1 MEAIHGQPEVLGGL
15 RIGDLAPAILLE
27 GRDRA
32 SRLAEAPARGTSHRI
47 DLADEIDHGSAN
59 SRERVD
65 AEVRALVRV
74 EALDGAQKALDA
86 GPNEVIGVHRRR
98 QGSSQPARHVAHQ
111 MDVALDDD
119 VSGLGRG
126 PGPIGGPGRIHLLAA
141 HGLASG
147 FEGPAIGLAHGFHW
161 RLLGSRCLMHQP

>member
-1 MEAIHGQPEVLGGL
+1 MVFVAALEPLEREGRPRGLEGHQLVEAIHGQPEVLGGL

-65 AEVRALVRV
+65 AEVRALVRL
-74 EALDGAQKALDA
+74 EALDGAQQAIDVVPKQYN
-86 GPNEVIGVHRRR
+86 GRHR
-98 QGSSQPARHVAHQ
+98 
-111 MDVALDDD
+111 
-119 VSGLGRG
+119 
-126 PGPIGGPGRIHLLAA
+126 
-141 HGLASG
+141 
-147 FEGPAIGLAHGFHW
+147 
-161 RLLGSRCLMHQP
+161 